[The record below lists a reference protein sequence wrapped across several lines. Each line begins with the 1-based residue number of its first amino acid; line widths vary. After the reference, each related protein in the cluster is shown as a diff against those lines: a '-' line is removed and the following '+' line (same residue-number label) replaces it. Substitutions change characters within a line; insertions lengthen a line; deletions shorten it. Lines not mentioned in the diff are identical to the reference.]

1 MPNDGPLHSVTSTY
15 AQQKPLSR
23 QAECRLVAQMR
34 SADRAQK
41 CLLFGGDRTYR
52 EHHETDAFDPE
63 RTSRRCADS
72 HTDDAGGRGNLLLK
86 I

>member
-1 MPNDGPLHSVTSTY
+1 MAGRADGFVSV
-15 AQQKPLSR
+15 
-23 QAECRLVAQMR
+23 EN
-34 SADRAQK
+34 
-41 CLLFGGDRTYR
+41 
-52 EHHETDAFDPE
+52 DPE